1 MAFINKI
8 GVGYDV
14 QYNFLLKWSRRR
26 GYQTKKLKSSCFIKH
41 KNLNPAVL

>member
-1 MAFINKI
+1 MAFINII

-26 GYQTKKLKSSCFIKH
+26 GYQTKKLS
-41 KNLNPAVL
+41 PAVLSNIKI